1 MHANLVLFKND
12 GSQKVFPLQSNIT
25 VIGRR
30 HDCDLCVPLSQISR
44 RQCRLSK
51 DENLI
56 KIHDLDSRNGTY
68 VNGTRVQESAIKAG
82 DYIKI
87 GPLVFVL
94 QIDGQPEK
102 ISPPPKQ
109 AGKKIGTVKAPLT
122 AMPEE
127 KTNTE
132 TQVEK
137 QNDSSGSHAE
147 LDLSDSFAAE
157 LDKL

>member
-12 GSQKVFPLQSNIT
+12 GSVKIFPLQSNIT

-68 VNGTRVQESAIKAG
+68 VNGTRIQESSVMAG

-87 GPLVFVL
+87 GPLTFLL
-94 QIDGQPEK
+94 QIDGKPEK
-102 ISPPPKQ
+102 VDPPTQNVTQKPPVVQ
-109 AGKKIGTVKAPLT
+109 APA
-122 AMPEE
+122 ASSAESE
-127 KTNTE
+127 KSQTKPPS
-132 TQVEK
+132 QG
-137 QNDSSGSHAE
+137 DSSDSFAA
-147 LDLSDSFAAE
+147 LDLSDSFTSE
-157 LDKL
+157 LEKL